1 MPTWLVRGIRD
12 GQEEVD
18 GAIQAAS
25 EHWRIARMA
34 VVDRNIL
41 RIAVFEMLR
50 AKTLVPA
57 IVINEAIEIAK
68 KYSGE
73 EASVFINGILD
84 AVRKRLEAGNS
95 ARGRRRGTE
104 KEGTHGR
111 KRRKAGTPGAREG
124 REAKLGDQDLARRDK
139 LRRLAEAGVE
149 LFPHKAD
156 WTHSV
161 AGIVA
166 EYTMLPK
173 EELEEKKPAVRV
185 PGRIMTVRKMGRA
198 TFFHISDGR
207 SRLQVYIR
215 EDVAGP
221 EAYEK
226 FALLDIGDVVL
237 VAGTLFKTRT
247 GELTVL
253 CASWTFLAKS
263 LHPLPEKWHGLQD
276 VEIRYRKRYL
286 DLIMNPEVGQV
297 FRLRSALVA
306 QMRRFFDERGYMEVE
321 TPMMHVIPGGA
332 IARPFKTFHN
342 ALGIDLYLRI
352 APELYLKRLIVGGF
366 DRVYEINRNFRN
378 EGIDSEHNP
387 EFTMIELYQ
396 AYSDYEDMMEL
407 TEVLLNHLSLTILG
421 KDELPF
427 GEHLISF
434 KRPWKRLKFKDAAVQ
449 LQRPGS
455 LPVRGREGSHRDG
468 DGPGAGQ
475 EAGDL
480 RQGPGRHLRQARQA
494 EDRPADLHHQ
504 SAEGGLAPGQIGPRT
519 PRTKPRASS

>member
-1 MPTWLVRGIRD
+1 MD
-12 GQEEVD
+12 E
-18 GAIQAAS
+18 
-25 EHWRIARMA
+25 
-34 VVDRNIL
+34 
-41 RIAVFEMLR
+41 
-50 AKTLVPA
+50 
-57 IVINEAIEIAK
+57 
-68 KYSGE
+68 
-73 EASVFINGILD
+73 
-84 AVRKRLEAGNS
+84 
-95 ARGRRRGTE
+95 
-104 KEGTHGR
+104 
-111 KRRKAGTPGAREG
+111 KAGRPDTPAPGTD
-124 REAKLGDQDLARRDK
+124 REARLGDQDLARRDK

-156 WTHSV
+156 WTHTV

-173 EELEEKKPAVRV
+173 EDLEEKKPAVRV
-185 PGRIMTVRKMGRA
+185 PGRIMTVRKMGKA

-221 EAYEK
+221 EAYER
-226 FALLDIGDVVL
+226 FGLLDIGDVVL
-237 VAGTLFKTRT
+237 IAGTLFKTRT

-276 VEIRYRKRYL
+276 VEIRFRKRYL
-286 DLIMNPEVGQV
+286 DLIMNPEVGRV

-306 QMRRFFDERGYMEVE
+306 HMRRFFDDRGYMEVE

-342 ALGIDLYLRI
+342 ALGMDLYLRI
-352 APELYLKRLIVGGF
+352 APELFLKRLTVGGL
-366 DRVYEINRNFRN
+366 DRVYEINRCFRN
-378 EGIDSEHNP
+378 EGLDAEHNP
-387 EFTMIELYQ
+387 EFTTIEFYQ

-449 LQRPGS
+449 LS
-455 LPVRGREGSHRDG
+455 
-468 DGPGAGQ
+468 
-475 EAGDL
+475 
-480 RQGPGRHLRQARQA
+480 
-494 EDRPADLHHQ
+494 
-504 SAEGGLAPGQIGPRT
+504 GLAPSRFADEKGLIEAAAALAPDKKPETYARALDVIFDKLVKPKIVQPTFIINPPKEVSPLAKSAKDAPEEAARFELMIAGMEIANAFSELTDPAEQKARFEQQAEEGRKGDEEAHRIDSEYVEALEYGLPPTGGEGIGIDRLTMIFANRT
-519 PRTKPRASS
+519 SIRDVILFPLLKPRA